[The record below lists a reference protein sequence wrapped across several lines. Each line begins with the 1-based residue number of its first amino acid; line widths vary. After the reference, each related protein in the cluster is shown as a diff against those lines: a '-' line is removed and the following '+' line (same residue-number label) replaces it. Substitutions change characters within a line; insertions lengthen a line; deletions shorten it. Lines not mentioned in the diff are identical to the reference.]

1 MYFFSLLSVGWAGFG
16 FVIWPRLELAT
27 LECVPC
33 DKTETSLLA
42 LTYISGLE
50 KHRGQ
55 RLGKSKAGMQLF
67 LRPCQIFYFKL
78 NFKKKSNSFFKKRYY
93 LSLKNLEYTK
103 SYMVFLLVVQIYV
116 VYSYLVLLVRALYA
130 CVWFFLLFV
139 CLNHLVCGCKDQ
151 EVHFSPP
158 FCRFVGKHWDVIMQ
172 CIS

>member
-27 LECVPC
+27 VECVPC

-50 KHRGQ
+50 TPGSETGEEQGRDAVIFKTLPDILLYGWT
-55 RLGKSKAGMQLF
+55 LKKIKF
-67 LRPCQIFYFKL
+67 LLKKTL
-78 NFKKKSNSFFKKRYY
+78 LSLFKKTP
-93 LSLKNLEYTK
+93 EYTK
-103 SYMVFLLVVQIYV
+103 SYMFFLLVVQIYV
-116 VYSYLVLLVRALYA
+116 VYSYLVLLVRALCA

-139 CLNHLVCGCKDQ
+139 CLNHFVCGCKDQ

>member
-27 LECVPC
+27 VECVPC

-67 LRPCQIFYFKL
+67 FRPCQIFYSTAELLKKIKFLLKKTL
-78 NFKKKSNSFFKKRYY
+78 LSLFKKPRIHKVLYG
-93 LSLKNLEYTK
+93 
-103 SYMVFLLVVQIYV
+103 FLLVVQIYV

>member
-1 MYFFSLLSVGWAGFG
+1 MTTSRIGDGGVCTVWQDGDITTSSHVHLRAGETPGSETGEEQGRDAVIFKTLPDILLYGWTLKKIKFLLKKTLLS
-16 FVIWPRLELAT
+16 L
-27 LECVPC
+27 
-33 DKTETSLLA
+33 
-42 LTYISGLE
+42 
-50 KHRGQ
+50 
-55 RLGKSKAGMQLF
+55 
-67 LRPCQIFYFKL
+67 
-78 NFKKKSNSFFKKRYY
+78 FKKNP
-93 LSLKNLEYTK
+93 EYTK

>member
-1 MYFFSLLSVGWAGFG
+1 MTTSRIGDGGVCTVWQDGDITTSSHVHLRAGETPGSETGEEQGRDAVIFKTLPDILLYGWTLKKIKFLLKKTLLS
-16 FVIWPRLELAT
+16 L
-27 LECVPC
+27 
-33 DKTETSLLA
+33 
-42 LTYISGLE
+42 
-50 KHRGQ
+50 
-55 RLGKSKAGMQLF
+55 
-67 LRPCQIFYFKL
+67 
-78 NFKKKSNSFFKKRYY
+78 FKKPP
-93 LSLKNLEYTK
+93 EYTK

-116 VYSYLVLLVRALYA
+116 VLVYSYLVLLVRALCA

>member
-1 MYFFSLLSVGWAGFG
+1 MTTSRIGDGGVCTVWQDGDITTSSHVHLRAGETPGSETGEEQGRDAVIFKTLPDILLYSW
-16 FVIWPRLELAT
+16 T
-27 LECVPC
+27 L
-33 DKTETSLLA
+33 
-42 LTYISGLE
+42 
-50 KHRGQ
+50 
-55 RLGKSKAGMQLF
+55 
-67 LRPCQIFYFKL
+67 
-78 NFKKKSNSFFKKRYY
+78 KKKSNSFLKKRYY